1 MREVRARAPG
11 KIILAGE
18 HAVVHG
24 ATAIAASIDLY
35 TEARVSLRPPGQ
47 EDDLL
52 ELHLKDMGFNLSWPC
67 SRLQEVFGDWSIDS
81 ASPNPCSSEKLD
93 LILSLVAEKN
103 IPPENSQLSSGL
115 CAFLFLYTSILGYKP
130 GKAVITSQLPM
141 GAGLGSSAS
150 FCVALSGALIALSEE
165 HFLKTKD
172 KKDGFSFDKTDLEFV
187 SKWAFEGER
196 IIHGK
201 PSGIDNTVITFGNM
215 IKFKKELTKTN
226 TMIPL
231 TSTTP
236 LKMLITDT
244 RVGRNTKSLVASV
257 SERALRHS
265 DAMSSVF
272 DAINSISDEL
282 ALLVESSAENDEAIS
297 KKEEKLMELMQMNQ
311 GLLQCIG
318 VSHESIET
326 VVTTTMKA
334 KLISKLTGAG
344 GGGCV
349 LTFVPTLLSATVTEK
364 IISELEQ
371 CGFRCFMVEVG
382 GPGVQV
388 LPC

>member
-1 MREVRARAPG
+1 MEVKGRAPG

-24 ATAIAASIDLY
+24 AAAIAASIDLY
-35 TEARVSLRPPGQ
+35 TEVHLALRPSGQ

-52 ELHLKDMGFNLSWPC
+52 EIDLKDMKLNLSWPC
-67 SRLQEVFGDWSIDS
+67 SQLKGVLGDCSGDGTLLRL
-81 ASPNPCSSEKLD
+81 CTSEKLE
-93 LILSLVAEKN
+93 LLSGLVSEKKLPQEN
-103 IPPENSQLSSGL
+103 IQLSSGL
-115 CAFLFLYTSILGYKP
+115 CAFLFLYTSILGFKP
-130 GKAVITSQLPM
+130 GKAVVTSELPM

-150 FCVALSGALIALSEE
+150 FCVALSGALIALSEKL
-165 HFLKTKD
+165 FLND
-172 KKDGFSFDKTDLEFV
+172 KEKKIDLELV
-187 SKWAFEGER
+187 SKWAYEGER

-201 PSGIDNTVITFGNM
+201 PSGIDNTVSTFGNM
-215 IKFKKELTKTN
+215 IKFKKEVTKEN
-226 TMIPL
+226 SIMPVN
-231 TSTTP
+231 STTP

-257 SERALRHS
+257 SERVLRHPH
-265 DAMSSVF
+265 AMTSIF

-282 ALLVESSAENDEAIS
+282 ALLVESPAADQAAIS
-297 KKEEKLMELMQMNQ
+297 EKEEKLMELMQMNQ

-326 VVTTTMKA
+326 VVRTTMKA
-334 KLISKLTGAG
+334 KLVSKLTGAG

-349 LTFVPTLLSATVTEK
+349 LTFVPALLSAAVTEN
-364 IISELEQ
+364 IISQIEE
-371 CGFRCFMVEVG
+371 CGFRCFTVEVG

-388 LPC
+388 FSC